1 MGLMAPW
8 VWIRPQHMDKPGVEQ
23 DKGLEVSM
31 RYLRAVSVPG
41 HAGKWF
47 QDPSRRETLLED
59 FVFTLPEAMT

>member
-1 MGLMAPW
+1 
-8 VWIRPQHMDKPGVEQ
+8 MDKPGVEQ